1 LVNEAQVRHY
11 KRWPILGIN
20 VGTPEVD
27 AQPTTFDGEITKFK
41 NWIST
46 RLTWLDANMPGK
58 DIQTTGVQGTVAI
71 PKDFVLFQNYPNPF
85 NPTTVINYYLP
96 VASHAVVKVYDVL
109 GREVATL
116 VNEQKSAGSYQVTFD
131 AHLLT
136 SGVYFYSLQAG
147 SFAETKKLILIK

>member
-1 LVNEAQVRHY
+1 
-11 KRWPILGIN
+11 
-20 VGTPEVD
+20 
-27 AQPTTFDGEITKFK
+27 
-41 NWIST
+41 
-46 RLTWLDANMPGK
+46 M
-58 DIQTTGVQGTVAI
+58 

-85 NPTTVINYYLP
+85 NPTTVIHYYLP

-116 VNEQKSAGSYQVTFD
+116 VNEQKLAGSYQVTFD